1 MPTVPSFS
9 DPSQQVKPQALPN
22 VQLNVNPSAEAFGG
36 GQSQQNLANA
46 TENMGRAFVDV
57 AQEQRARA
65 DQIAHIQADT
75 QASQLQTQ
83 IQLKVANM
91 KGQDAFGAPDVADQM
106 WQEGI
111 SKIRGNLN
119 GQNQQLAF
127 DQTSATRYQ
136 DLNKSVQMHVNQQG
150 NEFAD
155 QTDQSAI
162 TQATNEAVVNAGD
175 NSIVGTNLLRIE
187 DLTQNYARR
196 HGIPED
202 SDVYKELLTKNLSSA
217 HRDVIQAKLEA
228 GLDNDAK
235 DYFRDNKVEMQAGD
249 VLHAATA
256 LDGAEVIGQGR
267 DMWDKISSMPGMKFQ
282 DGSLNVEKMRSAMQ
296 IEMDSEDMSDRR
308 QEQIMS
314 FVKQRGREYNV
325 DRNRQAMDLERSFVN
340 AGIQARQNGQSREE
354 ADSLVSKFGSDPY
367 DQMMKRDTLDKLYAP
382 PTKSD
387 NQTYM
392 AIWTG
397 IQDGTVT
404 KPMIDQAQLSNK
416 INGTDS
422 RDLLKEYYKAQQDG
436 ADPRARITWGWIN
449 ERVKQQIPDKDAA
462 ADFMRALKTDTLNK
476 TPEEVE
482 QRYNQLL
489 KVAPGTGWFGSNFR
503 ADRQYQTEAKQ
514 LEDSSAQWGN
524 ARSALGDKQTD
535 AIGSAVMYMKQSQN
549 YNVKDVNEF
558 ANVFGGVDN
567 IKKGTPVNNAIVSLQ
582 VSGQFP
588 TPTNIKAVLDRY
600 PDGNA
605 PKGAFK

>member
-235 DYFRDNKVEMQAGD
+235 DYFRDNKIEMTAGD
-249 VLHAATA
+249 VLHATTA
-256 LDGAEVIGQGR
+256 LDGTEIVSQGNQIWN
-267 DMWDKISSMPGMKFQ
+267 DIQNQKGMHFS
-282 DGSLNVEKMRSAMQ
+282 DGSLNVENMR
-296 IEMDSEDMSDRR
+296 EKVMDLDGLSDRKK
-308 QEQIMS
+308 EQVWS
-314 FVKQRGREYNV
+314 FLKARGKDYNIDRMRTIGENERTFANTVVTAKQNGTPI
-325 DRNRQAMDLERSFVN
+325 DQAMINV
-340 AGIQARQNGQSREE
+340 G
-354 ADSLVSKFGSDPY
+354 KFAIDPY
-367 DQMMKRDTLDKLYAP
+367 DAAMKAAFIQKTYAP
-382 PTKSD
+382 PEATGVIAEQQLKE
-387 NQTYM
+387 
-392 AIWTG
+392 G
-397 IQDGTVT
+397 IQNGVIALPQVDAAFNRGDITAPKWAELRQLAIKTKTDG
-404 KPMIDQAQLSNK
+404 L
-416 INGTDS
+416 
-422 RDLLKEYYKAQQDG
+422 
-436 ADPRARITWGWIN
+436 DPLVKDNEARITELATQTLGNNKDEILKFKNTLDRESTDLSPQEKLIKAKELLKDRSSWYSLTKDRQYNTDYQDQISKDTAIGGMYDAMGYKQAQAISAGMAQPQDRMKRN
-449 ERVKQQIPDKDAA
+449 PDPSGDVKAFAA
-462 ADFMRALKTDTLNK
+462 QLGVPTGALKT
-476 TPEEVE
+476 
-482 QRYNQLL
+482 
-489 KVAPGTGWFGSNFR
+489 GSP
-503 ADRQYQTEAKQ
+503 Q
-514 LEDSSAQWGN
+514 
-524 ARSALGDKQTD
+524 
-535 AIGSAVMYMKQSQN
+535 
-549 YNVKDVNEF
+549 
-558 ANVFGGVDN
+558 
-567 IKKGTPVNNAIVSLQ
+567 NNAIQSLISKGKL
-582 VSGQFP
+582 V
-588 TPTNIKAVLDRY
+588 TPAAVQSVLKQY
-600 PDGNA
+600 PDGNW
-605 PKGAFK
+605 K